1 MTSLMPRA
9 NRAPM
14 HPVKSYAR
22 THQVLEPSS
31 LVNIQTESFDALKTQ
46 GIREVL
52 DEINPVQDVTGN
64 RFELRFGAH
73 SFREPRYSEEEC
85 RTREVTFEAPLYV
98 TVELEVKGDRRG
110 QGADA
115 LLRGH
120 PDDDLHRHVRHQRR

>member
-1 MTSLMPRA
+1 MTSLMPRV

-22 THQVLEPSS
+22 THQVLEPSN
-31 LVNIQTESFDALKTQ
+31 LVNIQLESFEALKTT

-73 SFREPRYSEEEC
+73 LVP
-85 RTREVTFEAPLYV
+85 
-98 TVELEVKGDRRG
+98 
-110 QGADA
+110 
-115 LLRGH
+115 
-120 PDDDLHRHVRHQRR
+120 